1 MKIAVLSDSHY
12 EASSINAIKKY
23 LVDVDVILHC
33 GDGAPDTKILLND
46 FKSNKNTNTLKV
58 GALGI
63 GREIH
68 MNGKDRSNQLP

>member
-46 FKSNKNTNTLKV
+46 NNVIK
-58 GALGI
+58 
-63 GREIH
+63 
-68 MNGKDRSNQLP
+68 